1 MTNSTKTFTEMT
13 IAEKFVYASTLI
25 DNAEVASFLQERA
38 EQTVSKNAKKAEN
51 RKPTKVQLENLV
63 LIDKAV
69 EWLEENAI
77 NSETEVKAFS
87 ANQIF
92 EGSQQF
98 GFTAQ
103 KQSALLKK
111 AIESGRVEKVDF
123 QVTDDNGRKKVA
135 YTIAKGL

>member
-1 MTNSTKTFTEMT
+1 MTNSTKTFTELT
-13 IAEKFVYASTLI
+13 IAEKFSSI
-25 DNAEVASFLQERA
+25 AETVTNSEMAEFLQERA
-38 EQTVSKNAKKAEN
+38 NATVAKNAKKAEN

-111 AIESGRVEKVDF
+111 AIEQGRVEKVDF

-135 YTIAKGL
+135 YTIGKGL

>member
-1 MTNSTKTFTEMT
+1 MTNTTKTFAELT
-13 IAEKFVYASTLI
+13 IAEKFSAIAETVQ
-25 DNAEVASFLQERA
+25 NAEMVAFLQERA
-38 EQTVSKNAKKAEN
+38 NQTVAKNAKKAEN

-135 YTIAKGL
+135 YTIAKEQ

>member
-1 MTNSTKTFTEMT
+1 MTNTTKTFAELT
-13 IAEKFVYASTLI
+13 IAEKFSAIANTVE
-25 DNAEVASFLQERA
+25 NAEMVAFLQERA
-38 EQTVSKNAKKAEN
+38 EQTVAKNAKKAQN
-51 RKPTKVQLENLV
+51 RKPTKAQLENLV